1 MFRKKHTKPLTKGEL
16 SKLHGQDVRVHFLS
30 DDIKGNEHIGDRIW
44 KVRLDKN
51 AVVITN
57 NMGNYRAFDNY
68 CEHYKESTVS
78 AGVLVYRL
86 PEIKFHKLPEY

>member
-1 MFRKKHTKPLTKGEL
+1 MFRRKYTKPLTKGEL

-30 DDIKGNEHIGDRIW
+30 DNIKGNERVGDRIW

-68 CEHYKESTVS
+68 KKHYKESTIG

-86 PEIKFHKLPEY
+86 PQIPRDSEW

>member
-1 MFRKKHTKPLTKGEL
+1 MFRKKYTKPLTKGEL
-16 SKLHGQDVRVHFLS
+16 SKLHGQDVRVHFLN
-30 DDIKGNEHIGDRIW
+30 DNIIDRIW

-57 NMGNYRAFDNY
+57 NKGDYRTFDNY
-68 CEHYKESTVS
+68 KNHYKESTIG

-86 PEIKFHKLPEY
+86 PQIPHDIEW